1 LLRLN
6 VEARTVED
14 VAAVVAQI
22 SSEIT
27 AASATGAG
35 VKAAP

>member
-6 VEARTVED
+6 VEARTAED

-22 SSEIT
+22 SGEIDAT
-27 AASATGAG
+27 SAA
-35 VKAAP
+35 VRAAP